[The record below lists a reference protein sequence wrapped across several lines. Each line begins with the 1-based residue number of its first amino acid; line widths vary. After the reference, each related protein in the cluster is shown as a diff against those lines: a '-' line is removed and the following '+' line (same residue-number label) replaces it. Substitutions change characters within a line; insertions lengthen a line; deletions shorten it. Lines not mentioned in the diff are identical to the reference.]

1 MAELTKSAH
10 VRYKSQITGTVQGVG
25 FRPFVWQLATR
36 LGLVGWVL
44 NDSAGVTIEV
54 QGDRATLDYFCL
66 RLQSEL
72 PPLAKID
79 SFDSKEIPLQEDS
92 EFLIRESVGV
102 EQQSTPVS
110 PDVSIC
116 DECKSELFDGNDR
129 RFQYPFINCTNCGPR
144 FTIVEDIPYDRPKT
158 TMKSF
163 PMCDSCQTE
172 YEDPSNRRFHA
183 QPNACPDC
191 GPRIWLLEAESPIED
206 FESPNEPNEIADV
219 VCAFNTAIRDGKII
233 AVKGIGGFHLA
244 CDASNE
250 VAVATLRERKGRIDK
265 PFAVMVG
272 NSEDVEK
279 FAFVSYRERQILG
292 SRERPIVLLNKLED
306 SNFLAENVA
315 PENNFVGV
323 MLPYSP
329 LHCLLAQAG
338 PLLMT
343 SGNLS
348 DEPIVRKNS
357 EAKERL
363 GNLADA
369 FLLHDREV
377 HVVCDDSVVR
387 SVNDDLL
394 PIRRSRGYS
403 PMPVRLEGGGPTVL
417 AVGGEIKS
425 TFCLTKN
432 DYAFM
437 SQHIGDMGNVETLV
451 AMKRSVDHFSNL
463 FRAKPEAI
471 AADLHPGYLSGQ
483 WAESLAKQMEI
494 PIFRI
499 QHHFAHV
506 VSLIGEHGLPRDHKI
521 IGCCFDGTG
530 YGTDKTIWGGE
541 FMLADTMSFDRY
553 AGLEPFPLP
562 GGDASIKRLGRV
574 ALSLLW
580 AHQMDWN
587 ERFAPFCSMDP
598 SESSLLRQQLERDL
612 NCVATSS
619 MGRLFDAVA
628 ALIGI
633 RQEVNYEAQAAM
645 EMEALAAE
653 AIGKVESS
661 YAFEL
666 VSDTL
671 CRLRTTNL
679 IQAICDDLQL
689 GISQQEI
696 AAKFHH
702 AVADII
708 SKVCQ
713 LARDETGVDTVGLT
727 GGVFQNVLLLRLA
740 KQNLQQH
747 GFRVLTHSV
756 VPPNDGGIALGQA
769 MVARNW
775 LQGHR
780 GI

>member
-1 MAELTKSAH
+1 M
-10 VRYKSQITGTVQGVG
+10 
-25 FRPFVWQLATR
+25 
-36 LGLVGWVL
+36 

-54 QGDRATLDYFCL
+54 QGDRATLDGFCL
-66 RLQSEL
+66 CLQSEL

-79 SFDSKEIPLQEDS
+79 SCDSEEIPLQEDS
-92 EFLIRESVGV
+92 EFLIRESIGV

-116 DECKSELFDGNDR
+116 DECISELFDRNDR
-129 RFQYPFINCTNCGPR
+129 RYLYPFINCTNCGPR

-163 PMCDSCQTE
+163 PMCDLCQAE

-183 QPNACPDC
+183 QPNACSDC
-191 GPRIWLLEAESPIED
+191 GPKIWLLESGALVEKFDSPSGPTGPASVIH
-206 FESPNEPNEIADV
+206 
-219 VCAFNTAIRDGKII
+219 AFNAAINDGKIV

-279 FAFVSYRERQILG
+279 FAVVSSRERQILE
-292 SRERPIVLLNKLED
+292 SRERPIVLLNKLEE
-306 SNFLAENVA
+306 SNYLAENVA

-329 LHCLLAQAG
+329 LHCLLAQNG

-343 SGNLS
+343 SGNLT
-348 DEPIVRKNS
+348 DEPIVRTNR

-369 FLLHDREV
+369 FLLHDREI

-387 SVNDDLL
+387 NVDDDLL

-403 PMPVRLEGGGPTVL
+403 PMPVRLEREGPNVL

-432 DYAFM
+432 DYAFI
-437 SQHIGDMGNVETLV
+437 SQHIGDMGNAETLV

-483 WAESLAKQMEI
+483 WAESLAEQMEI

-541 FMLADTMSFDRY
+541 FLVADSTSFDRF

-562 GGDASIKRLGRV
+562 GGDASIKRPGRV

-587 ERFAPFCSMDP
+587 EGFAPFCSMDP
-598 SESSLLRQQLERDL
+598 SESSLLKQQLDRDL
-612 NCVATSS
+612 NCIATSS

-633 RQEVNYEAQAAM
+633 RQEVNYEAQAVM
-645 EMEALAAE
+645 EMEALAAQV
-653 AIGKVESS
+653 IGNVETNYS
-661 YAFEL
+661 FEL
-666 VSDTL
+666 FSDTL
-671 CRLRTTNL
+671 YRLRTTNL
-679 IQAICDDLQL
+679 IQAICGDLQL
-689 GISQQEI
+689 GTSQQEI

-702 AVADII
+702 SVANVILD
-708 SKVCQ
+708 VCK
-713 LARDETGVDTVGLT
+713 LARNETGIETVGLT
-727 GGVFQNVLLLRLA
+727 GGVFQNVLLVRLA
-740 KQNLQQH
+740 KQKLQRN
-747 GFRVLTHSV
+747 GFRVLTHSI

-775 LQGHR
+775 FDGHR